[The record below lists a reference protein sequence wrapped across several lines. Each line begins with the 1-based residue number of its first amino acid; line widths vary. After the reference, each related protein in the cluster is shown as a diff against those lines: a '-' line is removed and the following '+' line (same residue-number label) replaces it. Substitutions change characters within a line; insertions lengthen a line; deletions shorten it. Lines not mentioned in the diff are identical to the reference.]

1 MKIASG
7 MKAELKK
14 FGTENVRALLFPGYT
29 TPLGLS
35 PTLAKIR
42 QHSFEREAALEWLR
56 KQDRA
61 ARRRANVLYVI
72 TIITMIAA
80 CIAAFAACIAAW
92 PEVNEWLQR

>member
-7 MKAELKK
+7 MKDELEK
-14 FGTENVRALLFPGYT
+14 FGTENVRALLFPGYS
-29 TPLGLS
+29 TPAGLS

-42 QHSFEREAALEWLR
+42 QQSLEREAALQWLR
-56 KQDRA
+56 KKDRA
-61 ARRRANVLYVI
+61 AKRRANVFYVV

-92 PEVNEWLQR
+92 PEVNEWLWR